1 MLIELSVKNC
11 FVFNNQIVFLLDPTN
26 KEMAIYGPNNAGK
39 TCLIKCIQAM
49 KGILLN
55 QRIEIKSNLF
65 FKWLC
70 LWVGYYIWIWEKYII
85 ILFIVLDVRC
95 DIFFENAL
103 IDFWVIIGIILLK
116 VAIPLDVVSIHK
128 SCGRMRDGKHSCL
141 FTHSTTERKVVVGW
155 ETLNVHV

>member
-11 FVFNNQIVFLLDPTN
+11 FVFNNQIVFSLDPTN
-26 KEMAIYGPNNAGK
+26 KTTAIYGPNNAGK

-49 KGILLN
+49 KRILLN
-55 QRIEIKSNLF
+55 QRIELKSNLF

-95 DIFFENAL
+95 DIFFWEC
-103 IDFWVIIGIILLK
+103 IDWFLGNYWYNPIEG
-116 VAIPLDVVSIHK
+116 SNTFR
-128 SCGRMRDGKHSCL
+128 CGKHP
-141 FTHSTTERKVVVGW
+141 
-155 ETLNVHV
+155 